1 MTSYEELFR
10 ESIGNITVIGCIND
24 TEGDEPL
31 FCSVDVYEDGPC
43 SADLISSED
52 CLEKDLEEL
61 FQRTVGQ
68 IEYGAACDKLY
79 MGE

>member
-1 MTSYEELFR
+1 MTCYEELFR

-31 FCSVDVYEDGPC
+31 CCSVDVYEDGPC
-43 SADLISSED
+43 AADLISSED

-61 FQRTVGQ
+61 FRATVGQ
-68 IEYGAACDKLY
+68 IEYSAACDKLY

>member
-10 ESIGNITVIGCIND
+10 ESIGNITVFGCIND

-31 FCSVDVYEDGPC
+31 CCSVDVYEDGPC
-43 SADLISSED
+43 AADLISSED

-61 FQRTVGQ
+61 FWATVKQ
-68 IEYGAACDKLY
+68 IAFRSAC
-79 MGE
+79 

>member
-1 MTSYEELFR
+1 MASYEELFR

-31 FCSVDVYEDGPC
+31 CCSVDVYEDGLC
-43 SADLISSED
+43 SADLLSSED

-61 FQRTVGQ
+61 FWATVNE
-68 IEYGAACDKLY
+68 IASRATD
-79 MGE
+79 

>member
-24 TEGDEPL
+24 TDGDEPL
-31 FCSVDVYEDGPC
+31 CCSVDVYEDGPC
-43 SADLISSED
+43 DAELLSSED

-61 FQRTVGQ
+61 FHYTVAQ
-68 IEYGAACDKLY
+68 IAFRSACDRLY
-79 MGE
+79 MEG

>member
-43 SADLISSED
+43 AADLISSED

-61 FQRTVGQ
+61 FRATVVQ

-79 MGE
+79 MEG